1 MKKLI
6 ILLAIL
12 CLAGVAV
19 VACTAGKA
27 PAAPAAEVET
37 PADAAEPVEDA
48 AEPADT
54 EPVEDAAPTDAE
66 ETQSLDLEALYALHD
81 PDEIVMTIDGEEIP
95 WRDYFY
101 FYQSHVAQLEQQ
113 FQMYQ
118 AYGYALGWNSPADEE
133 GHTYAELVGTEVE
146 NAMRQIL
153 GVEALAKD
161 LNVQLTE
168 EEQAEMQQNHRDLIT
183 ARFGEEGTEEQ
194 LYEFL
199 DSLHVSPELYWRINS
214 YSYLLDACMR
224 EVCGKDGELLD
235 EQEVLD
241 WMEENGILSA
251 NHILI
256 STTDLDESAKAEKSA
271 LARQIAEELQA
282 IEGVEERIARF
293 LELQEQYN
301 EDPGT
306 VEKGYVFGPGVMVP
320 EFYDGALALEE
331 NQVSDPVESQFGYHI
346 ILRRP
351 LHAEDEIYTGGYS
364 NSTAR
369 VMAASERFSA
379 LMDGKIE
386 SQQVVYAEGFTAP
399 DLAAYLPS
407 DTSEK

>member
-1 MKKLI
+1 
-6 ILLAIL
+6 
-12 CLAGVAV
+12 
-19 VACTAGKA
+19 
-27 PAAPAAEVET
+27 
-37 PADAAEPVEDA
+37 
-48 AEPADT
+48 
-54 EPVEDAAPTDAE
+54 
-66 ETQSLDLEALYALHD
+66 
-81 PDEIVMTIDGEEIP
+81 
-95 WRDYFY
+95 
-101 FYQSHVAQLEQQ
+101 
-113 FQMYQ
+113 
-118 AYGYALGWNSPADEE
+118 
-133 GHTYAELVGTEVE
+133 
-146 NAMRQIL
+146 
-153 GVEALAKD
+153 
-161 LNVQLTE
+161 
-168 EEQAEMQQNHRDLIT
+168 
-183 ARFGEEGTEEQ
+183 
-194 LYEFL
+194 
-199 DSLHVSPELYWRINS
+199 
-214 YSYLLDACMR
+214 MR

-241 WMEENGILSA
+241 WMEKNGILSA

-271 LARQIAEELQA
+271 LAQQIAEELQA
-282 IEGVEERIARF
+282 IEDVEERIARF

-306 VEKGYVFGPGVMVP
+306 VEKGYVFGPGVMVQ
-320 EFYDGALALEE
+320 EFYDGTQALEE

-351 LHAEDEIYTGGYS
+351 LHAEDEIFTGGYS

>member
-6 ILLAIL
+6 ILLVIL
-12 CLAGVAV
+12 CLVGVAIA
-19 VACTAGKA
+19 ACTGGET
-27 PAAPAAEVET
+27 PAAPVAEPETPVET
-37 PADAAEPVEDA
+37 ATSAPDAEPAED
-48 AEPADT
+48 AEPAD
-54 EPVEDAAPTDAE
+54 AE
-66 ETQSLDLEALYALHD
+66 EPQGLDLEAIYALHD

-95 WRDYFY
+95 WQDYFY
-101 FYQSHVAQLEQQ
+101 FYQSHAAQLEQQ

-133 GHTYAELVGTEVE
+133 GHTYAELMGTQTEE
-146 NAMRQIL
+146 TLRQIL
-153 GVEALAKD
+153 GVEALAKE

-199 DSLHVSPELYWRINS
+199 ASLHVTPELYWRINS

-224 EVCGKDGELLD
+224 QVGGEDGELLE

-256 STTDLDESAKAEKSA
+256 STKDLDESAKAEKTA

-282 IEGVEERIARF
+282 IENVEERIARF

-320 EFYDGALALEE
+320 EFYDGTQALEE
-331 NQVSDPVESQFGYHI
+331 NQVSDPVESEHGYHI

-351 LHAEDEIYTGGYS
+351 LHAEDEVFTGGYS
-364 NSTAR
+364 NPTAR
-369 VMAASERFSA
+369 AMAASERLSA
-379 LMDGKIE
+379 MLDEKIE
-386 SQQVVYAEGFTAP
+386 SQHVVYAEGFEAP
-399 DLAAYLPS
+399 DLSAYLPS
-407 DTSEK
+407 DTAEQ